1 MKLFALLAAGAIALT
16 ASTLQAADSQQPAHA
31 LDFQAK
37 TIEGESVDLEKYKGQ
52 VVLIVNVASKCGLTP
67 QYEGL
72 QAIYEKYQDKG
83 FVVLGF
89 PCNQFKGQ
97 EPGTDAEIK
106 QFCTTKYDVSFP
118 LFSKL
123 EVNGE
128 GAAPLYKYLTSRNTE
143 PVGSGEISWNFEK
156 FVIGRDGQVAARFS
170 PRTKPE
176 APEVI
181 KAIEAEL

>member
-1 MKLFALLAAGAIALT
+1 MKLFALIAAGVIALT
-16 ASTLQAADSQQPAHA
+16 ASATHAADSKQPSGA
-31 LDFQAK
+31 LDFEVS
-37 TIEGESVDLEKYKGQ
+37 TIEGETVDLEKYKGK

-72 QAIYEKYQDKG
+72 QAMYEKYQDKG

-97 EPGTDAEIK
+97 EPGSDAEIK

-128 GAAPLYKYLTSRNTE
+128 DAAPLYKYLTAQNTE

-156 FVIGRDGQVAARFS
+156 FLIGRDGKVAARFS

-176 APEVI
+176 APELV
-181 KAIEAEL
+181 KAIESEL